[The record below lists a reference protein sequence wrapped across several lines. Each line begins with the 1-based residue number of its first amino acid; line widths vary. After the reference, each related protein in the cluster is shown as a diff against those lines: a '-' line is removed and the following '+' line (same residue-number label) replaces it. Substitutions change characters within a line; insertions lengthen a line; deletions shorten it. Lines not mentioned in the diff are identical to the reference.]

1 MKNKQIIVGVI
12 LIFIFVFAAFAAPY
26 IVPNNPN
33 SINMGLKNAPPSA
46 EFPFGN
52 DALGRCEFSRVI
64 YGARYSLIFAI
75 PVTMSLAVIALF
87 VGSFIAYKG
96 GIVDT
101 ILGILCDIFM
111 AFPLIV
117 IAISLVNIIDGGMM
131 SIVISLSIATI
142 TWFLRMI
149 RSYTKTERDKSY
161 IECLK
166 ISGASDFRIVLTHI
180 IPNVLP
186 QYIVYVTT
194 NIAAVII
201 GISSFS
207 FLGVGYEKGTPEWG
221 AMLSE
226 AINSIY
232 TNPTLI
238 LYPGLC
244 IILCCAGFNLLGEGL
259 RDSIG
264 KENNDSVL

>member
-1 MKNKQIIVGVI
+1 MKNKQIILGVI
-12 LIFIFVFAAFAAPY
+12 LICIFVFAAFAAPW

-33 SINMGLKNAPPSA
+33 SINMALKNSPPSP
-46 EFPFGN
+46 EFLFGN

-64 YGARYSLIFAI
+64 YGARYSLVFAI
-75 PVTMSLAVIALF
+75 PVTLFLAVIALF
-87 VGSFIAYKG
+87 FGSFIAYKG
-96 GIVDT
+96 GLVDKV
-101 ILGILCDIFM
+101 LGILCDIFM

-117 IAISLVNIIDGGMM
+117 IAISLVNIIDGGML

-142 TWFLRMI
+142 TWFLQMI
-149 RSYTKTERDKSY
+149 RAYTKIERNKNY
-161 IECLK
+161 IECSK
-166 ISGASDFRIVLTHI
+166 ISGASDLRIVLTHI

-207 FLGVGYEKGTPEWG
+207 FLGVGYKKGTAEWG

-238 LYPGLC
+238 LYPGVC

>member
-1 MKNKQIIVGVI
+1 MKNKQILFGVI
-12 LIFIFVFAAFAAPY
+12 LILIFVFVAFSAPY
-26 IVPNNPN
+26 IVPNDPN
-33 SINMGLKNAPPSA
+33 SINMALKNAAPSV

-52 DALGRCEFSRVI
+52 DALGRCEFSRII
-64 YGARYSLIFAI
+64 YGARNSLIFAI
-75 PVTMSLAVIALF
+75 PITTVLAIVALF
-87 VGSFIAYKG
+87 LGSFIAYKG
-96 GIVDT
+96 GFADT
-101 ILGILCDIFM
+101 VLGIVCDIFM

-117 IAISLVNIIDGGMM
+117 IATALVNIVDGGIL
-131 SIVISLSIATI
+131 SIVISLSISTI
-142 TWFLRMI
+142 TWFLRMT
-149 RSYTKTERDKSY
+149 RSYTKTECEKNY
-161 IECLK
+161 IECSQ
-166 ISGASDFRIVLTHI
+166 ISGASDFHIVLNHI
-180 IPNVLP
+180 IPNILP
-186 QYIVYVTT
+186 QYIVYVTM

-226 AINSIY
+226 SINSIY

-238 LYPGLC
+238 LYPGIC
-244 IILCCAGFNLLGEGL
+244 IVLCCAGFNLLGEGL